1 MVSHICFSFFADL
14 KMAAD
19 WRLMNPYGALL
30 FSILLFVAQVPV
42 DGEVYTALAEMEEL
56 LETESVLI
64 TNLEGYIRVQ
74 ENKLNFLKK

>member
-1 MVSHICFSFFADL
+1 MF
-14 KMAAD
+14 
-19 WRLMNPYGALL
+19 LL
-30 FSILLFVAQVPV
+30 GVLIFVGGPV
-42 DGEVYTALAEMEEL
+42 NGEVYTALAEMEEL